1 MTTNNDLSQRMSFM
15 RLDEPSGRALRSI
28 KPIIERSLPG
38 ALETFYGQVR
48 QYPEVKRFF
57 SDDRAIESAGTR
69 QQRHWGNISS
79 ADFNDDYVRSVRTI
93 GHVHARIGLEPRW
106 YIGGYALITEQLIRA
121 TLKERLPK
129 GGLLT
134 KPLKDADLADP
145 IVALI
150 KAVML
155 DMDFSISIYI
165 EALDDERKAKE
176 VELAEAEQQ
185 QSALV
190 EALAKALADL
200 SNGDL
205 TTRLTQK
212 FAPQYTKLQ
221 DDFNGAME
229 QLQNTMSVIGQASD
243 GIRSGTNEISMASDD
258 LSRRTE
264 NQAASLE
271 QAAAALG
278 EITSTVRRSSEGA
291 IQAKRAVNSAKTG
304 AEQSGVIVSQAV
316 SAMSEIESS
325 SRQIT
330 QIIGVIDEI
339 AFQTNLLALNAGVEA
354 ARAGDAGR
362 GFAVV
367 ASEVRALAQRSAE
380 AAKEIKGLISE
391 SSRQVAAGVDLVGQT
406 GQALKRIVEEVAEI
420 NDLVS
425 QIAASAEEQSIGLQE
440 VNTTVV
446 QMDQVTQ
453 QNAAMV
459 EQSTAASRQL
469 ADETT
474 NLQALIGRFNYGEVA
489 TLATSRAPSRPA
501 ARPAP
506 TFATRPPAAPAPKGG
521 KSSRPHP
528 LEDQDRWALNLTV
541 RGLNLDGGPHGL
553 RP

>member
-1 MTTNNDLSQRMSFM
+1 
-15 RLDEPSGRALRSI
+15 
-28 KPIIERSLPG
+28 
-38 ALETFYGQVR
+38 
-48 QYPEVKRFF
+48 
-57 SDDRAIESAGTR
+57 
-69 QQRHWGNISS
+69 
-79 ADFNDDYVRSVRTI
+79 
-93 GHVHARIGLEPRW
+93 
-106 YIGGYALITEQLIRA
+106 
-121 TLKERLPK
+121 
-129 GGLLT
+129 
-134 KPLKDADLADP
+134 
-145 IVALI
+145 
-150 KAVML
+150 
-155 DMDFSISIYI
+155 
-165 EALDDERKAKE
+165 
-176 VELAEAEQQ
+176 
-185 QSALV
+185 
-190 EALAKALADL
+190 
-200 SNGDL
+200 
-205 TTRLTQK
+205 
-212 FAPQYTKLQ
+212 
-221 DDFNGAME
+221 
-229 QLQNTMSVIGQASD
+229 
-243 GIRSGTNEISMASDD
+243 MASDD

-506 TFATRPPAAPAPKGG
+506 TFANRAPAAPAP
-521 KSSRPHP
+521 
-528 LEDQDRWALNLTV
+528 V
-541 RGLNLDGGPHGL
+541 RKPAPSASDEGWEEF
-553 RP
+553 

>member
-1 MTTNNDLSQRMSFM
+1 
-15 RLDEPSGRALRSI
+15 
-28 KPIIERSLPG
+28 
-38 ALETFYGQVR
+38 
-48 QYPEVKRFF
+48 
-57 SDDRAIESAGTR
+57 
-69 QQRHWGNISS
+69 
-79 ADFNDDYVRSVRTI
+79 
-93 GHVHARIGLEPRW
+93 
-106 YIGGYALITEQLIRA
+106 
-121 TLKERLPK
+121 
-129 GGLLT
+129 
-134 KPLKDADLADP
+134 
-145 IVALI
+145 
-150 KAVML
+150 
-155 DMDFSISIYI
+155 
-165 EALDDERKAKE
+165 
-176 VELAEAEQQ
+176 
-185 QSALV
+185 
-190 EALAKALADL
+190 
-200 SNGDL
+200 
-205 TTRLTQK
+205 
-212 FAPQYTKLQ
+212 
-221 DDFNGAME
+221 ME
-229 QLQNTMSVIGQASD
+229 QLQNTMAVIGQASD

-278 EITSTVRRSSEGA
+278 EITATVRRSSEGA
-291 IQAKRAVNSAKTG
+291 IQAKRAVNSAKSG

-316 SAMSEIESS
+316 AAMSEIESS

-391 SSRQVAAGVDLVGQT
+391 SSRQVASGVDLVGQT

-489 TLATSRAPSRPA
+489 IQASTRAPSRPA
-501 ARPAP
+501 ARPTT
-506 TFATRPPAAPAPKGG
+506 TFAGRPPAASAPTPVRKAAAPASDEGW
-521 KSSRPHP
+521 
-528 LEDQDRWALNLTV
+528 EEF
-541 RGLNLDGGPHGL
+541 
-553 RP
+553 

>member
-1 MTTNNDLSQRMSFM
+1 MTNNYDLNQRMSFM
-15 RLDEPSGRALRSI
+15 RLDEPSSRALRSI
-28 KPIIERSLPG
+28 KPILERSLPG
-38 ALETFYGQVR
+38 ALDGFYGQLR

-57 SDDRAIESAGTR
+57 SDDRAIESAGAR

-79 ADFNDDYVRSVRTI
+79 AEFNDDYVRSVRTI
-93 GHVHARIGLEPRW
+93 GQVHARIGLEPRW

-121 TLKERLPK
+121 LLKDRLPK

-176 VELAEAEQQ
+176 AALAEAEQQ

-190 EALAKALADL
+190 TALAKALADL

-212 FAPQYTKLQ
+212 FAPQYTQLQ

-316 SAMSEIESS
+316 AAMSEIESS

-380 AAKEIKGLISE
+380 AAKEIKGLISD

-474 NLQALIGRFNYGEVA
+474 NLQALIGRFNYGEA
-489 TLATSRAPSRPA
+489 AILASTRAPSRPA

-506 TFATRPPAAPAPKGG
+506 SFAGRSGGLSVAPARKPAAPAAEEGW
-521 KSSRPHP
+521 
-528 LEDQDRWALNLTV
+528 EEF
-541 RGLNLDGGPHGL
+541 
-553 RP
+553 

>member
-1 MTTNNDLSQRMSFM
+1 MTTNYDLGQRMGFM
-15 RLDEPSGRALRSI
+15 RLDEPGARAIRSI
-28 KPIIERSLPG
+28 KPIIDRTLPG
-38 ALETFYGQVR
+38 ALDYFYGQVR

-57 SDDRAIESAGTR
+57 SDDKAIESAGAR
-69 QQRHWGNISS
+69 QQKHWDNISS

-106 YIGGYALITEQLIRA
+106 YIGGYALLTEHLVRA
-121 TLKERLPK
+121 VLKERLPK

-145 IVALI
+145 IIALI
-150 KAVML
+150 KAVLL

-165 EALDDERKAKE
+165 EALDNERQAKAE
-176 VELAEAEQQ
+176 ALAEAEQQ
-185 QSALV
+185 QTALV

-200 SNGDL
+200 LDGDL
-205 TTRLTQK
+205 TSRLTQT
-212 FAPQYTKLQ
+212 FAPQYTKLKA
-221 DDFNGAME
+221 DFNGAME
-229 QLQNTMSVIGQASD
+229 QLQTTMAVIGRASD

-304 AEQSGVIVSQAV
+304 AEQSGVIVDQAV
-316 SAMSEIESS
+316 AAMSEIEAS

-391 SSRQVAAGVDLVGQT
+391 SSRQVATGVDLVGQT
-406 GQALKRIVEEVAEI
+406 GQALRRIVEEVAEI

-425 QIAASAEEQSIGLQE
+425 EIAASAEEQSVGLQE
-440 VNTTVV
+440 VNTTVL

-474 NLQALIGRFNYGEVA
+474 NLQALIGRFNYGEA
-489 TLATSRAPSRPA
+489 ALIASSPAPTRTTALPAAKPASRPA
-501 ARPAP
+501 PPHARSSAAIPASAP
-506 TFATRPPAAPAPKGG
+506 SPSPSPVRKSATPA
-521 KSSRPHP
+521 SDESW
-528 LEDQDRWALNLTV
+528 EEF
-541 RGLNLDGGPHGL
+541 
-553 RP
+553 

>member
-1 MTTNNDLSQRMSFM
+1 MTTNYDLNQRMSFM

-28 KPIIERSLPG
+28 KPIVERSLPG
-38 ALETFYGQVR
+38 ALDVFYGQLR

-57 SDDRAIESAGTR
+57 SDDRAIESAGAR

-79 ADFNDDYVRSVRTI
+79 AEFNDDYVRSVRTI
-93 GHVHARIGLEPRW
+93 GQVHARIGLEPRW

-176 VELAEAEQQ
+176 AALAEAEQQ

-190 EALAKALADL
+190 EALAKALAEL

-229 QLQNTMSVIGQASD
+229 QLQNTMAVIGQASD

-278 EITSTVRRSSEGA
+278 EITST
-291 IQAKRAVNSAKTG
+291 
-304 AEQSGVIVSQAV
+304 
-316 SAMSEIESS
+316 
-325 SRQIT
+325 
-330 QIIGVIDEI
+330 
-339 AFQTNLLALNAGVEA
+339 
-354 ARAGDAGR
+354 
-362 GFAVV
+362 
-367 ASEVRALAQRSAE
+367 
-380 AAKEIKGLISE
+380 
-391 SSRQVAAGVDLVGQT
+391 
-406 GQALKRIVEEVAEI
+406 
-420 NDLVS
+420 
-425 QIAASAEEQSIGLQE
+425 
-440 VNTTVV
+440 
-446 QMDQVTQ
+446 
-453 QNAAMV
+453 
-459 EQSTAASRQL
+459 
-469 ADETT
+469 
-474 NLQALIGRFNYGEVA
+474 
-489 TLATSRAPSRPA
+489 
-501 ARPAP
+501 
-506 TFATRPPAAPAPKGG
+506 
-521 KSSRPHP
+521 
-528 LEDQDRWALNLTV
+528 
-541 RGLNLDGGPHGL
+541 
-553 RP
+553 

>member
-1 MTTNNDLSQRMSFM
+1 MTTNNDLNQRMSFM

-28 KPIIERSLPG
+28 KPIIERTLPG

-57 SDDRAIESAGTR
+57 SDDRAIESAGAR

-79 ADFNDDYVRSVRTI
+79 AEFNDDYVRSVRTI
-93 GHVHARIGLEPRW
+93 GQVHARIGLEPRW

-145 IVALI
+145 IVALV

-176 VELAEAEQQ
+176 AALAEAEQQ

-190 EALAKALADL
+190 EALAKALAEL

-229 QLQNTMSVIGQASD
+229 QLQNTMAVIGQASD

-278 EITSTVRRSSEGA
+278 EITATVRRSSEGA
-291 IQAKRAVNSAKTG
+291 IQAKRAVNSAKSG

-316 SAMSEIESS
+316 AAMSEIEFS

-391 SSRQVAAGVDLVGQT
+391 SSRQVASGVDLVGQT

-489 TLATSRAPSRPA
+489 IQASTRAPSRPA
-501 ARPAP
+501 ARPTT
-506 TFATRPPAAPAPKGG
+506 TFAGRPPAASAPTPVRKAAAPASDEGW
-521 KSSRPHP
+521 
-528 LEDQDRWALNLTV
+528 EEF
-541 RGLNLDGGPHGL
+541 
-553 RP
+553 

>member
-1 MTTNNDLSQRMSFM
+1 MTTNYDLGQRMGFM
-15 RLDEPSGRALRSI
+15 RLDETSGRAIRSI
-28 KPIIERSLPG
+28 KPILERTLPS
-38 ALETFYGQVR
+38 ALDSFYGQVR

-57 SDDRAIESAGTR
+57 SDDRAIESAGAR
-69 QQRHWGNISS
+69 QQKHWGNISS

-121 TLKERLPK
+121 VIKDRVPK

-134 KPLKDADLADP
+134 KAVKDADLADP

-165 EALDDERKAKE
+165 EALDNERKAKAAA
-176 VELAEAEQQ
+176 LAEAEQQ
-185 QSALV
+185 QTALV

-200 SNGDL
+200 SGGDL
-205 TTRLTQK
+205 TTRLTQT
-212 FAPQYTKLQ
+212 FAPQYRQLQ
-221 DDFNGAME
+221 NDFNAAME
-229 QLQNTMSVIGQASD
+229 QLQTTMAVIGQASD

-291 IQAKRAVNSAKTG
+291 IQAKRAVNSAKAG
-304 AEQSGVIVSQAV
+304 AEQSGVIVGQAV
-316 SAMSEIESS
+316 AAMSEIESS

-391 SSRQVAAGVDLVGQT
+391 SSRQVTAGVDLVGQT
-406 GQALKRIVEEVAEI
+406 GQALKRIVDEVAEI

-489 TLATSRAPSRPA
+489 LAATSRAPARSAPRPTTS
-501 ARPAP
+501 PASSSLSSP
-506 TFATRPPAAPAPKGG
+506 SLTYRSAAAPAPMR
-521 KSSRPHP
+521 KSATPASD
-528 LEDQDRWALNLTV
+528 EGWEEF
-541 RGLNLDGGPHGL
+541 
-553 RP
+553 

>member
-1 MTTNNDLSQRMSFM
+1 MTTNNDLNQRMSFM

-176 VELAEAEQQ
+176 VALAEAEQQ

-229 QLQNTMSVIGQASD
+229 QLQTTMSVIGQASD

-380 AAKEIKGLISE
+380 AAKEIKALISA
-391 SSRQVAAGVDLVGQT
+391 SSRQVSQGVDLVGQT
-406 GQALKRIVEEVAEI
+406 GTALQRIMEMVAGVNGVVTAIASSAKDQAVGLHEI
-420 NDLVS
+420 N
-425 QIAASAEEQSIGLQE
+425 SA
-440 VNTTVV
+440 VN

-459 EQSTAASRQL
+459 EETTAASHAL
-469 ADETT
+469 AQE
-474 NLQALIGRFNYGEVA
+474 
-489 TLATSRAPSRPA
+489 A
-501 ARPAP
+501 A
-506 TFATRPPAAPAPKGG
+506 
-521 KSSRPHP
+521 SLS
-528 LEDQDRWALNLTV
+528 
-541 RGLNLDGGPHGL
+541 GLMASFKVSASY
-553 RP
+553 R

>member
-1 MTTNNDLSQRMSFM
+1 MTTHYDLTQRMSFM
-15 RLDEPSGRALRSI
+15 RLDEPTGRALRSI
-28 KPIIERSLPG
+28 KPIIEQSLPG
-38 ALETFYGQVR
+38 ALDTFYGQVR
-48 QYPEVKRFF
+48 QYPEAKRFF
-57 SDDRAIESAGTR
+57 SDDRAIESAGAR

-93 GHVHARIGLEPRW
+93 GHVHGRIGLEPRW
-106 YIGGYALITEQLIRA
+106 YIGGYALITEQLVRA
-121 TLKERLPK
+121 VLKERLPK

-145 IVALI
+145 LVALI
-150 KAVML
+150 KAVLL

-176 VELAEAEQQ
+176 AALAQAEQQ

-190 EALAKALADL
+190 DALAKALAEL
-200 SNGDL
+200 SGGDL
-205 TTRLTQK
+205 TTRLTQTV
-212 FAPQYTKLQ
+212 AAQYQQFKN
-221 DDFNGAME
+221 DFNGAMD

-291 IQAKRAVNSAKTG
+291 IKAKRAVNSAKTG
-304 AEQSGVIVSQAV
+304 AEQSGLIVSQAV
-316 SAMSEIESS
+316 AAMSEIESS

-474 NLQALIGRFNYGEVA
+474 NLQALVGRFNYGEVA

-501 ARPAP
+501 ARPAS
-506 TFATRPPAAPAPKGG
+506 TFARRPSAAPAP
-521 KSSRPHP
+521 
-528 LEDQDRWALNLTV
+528 V
-541 RGLNLDGGPHGL
+541 RKPTPSASDEGWEEF
-553 RP
+553 